1 MSRPAII
8 EYFIGLIGLYR
19 TAKKS
24 EKTKLLD
31 QAVAITG
38 KSRRTIERYLATE
51 PAKLQVA
58 IKIQGR
64 GRQPLYAMDLLLPHV
79 RKIWKAMEMASSGRM
94 FAALPAWLRCDEASI
109 RGLPTTIAAPKALR
123 SRVPINTLDRSA
135 TRPGFTQGD
144 TVAHC
149 GGSAAGPFLSSLTV
163 TDLYSGWTDNR
174 AIAGKKAIEVKRALS
189 SIKTGLPFDLIA
201 LNTDSGS
208 EFINAEMLNW
218 VTGHSMFPGQA
229 PIQFTRSRPYK
240 KDDNCYVEQRNYTHV
255 RQLFEYYR
263 YEDPALIDLMNEI
276 YVEIWNPLNNFFLP
290 SQKLIEKVRVG
301 SKVVKKYDS
310 PKTPAERLLSS
321 NVLTPEQSEKIKA
334 ERGRL
339 DPFELSKRLESK
351 LKEFFA
357 RYRNSI
363 TDKEAA

>member
-1 MSRPAII
+1 
-8 EYFIGLIGLYR
+8 
-19 TAKKS
+19 
-24 EKTKLLD
+24 
-31 QAVAITG
+31 
-38 KSRRTIERYLATE
+38 
-51 PAKLQVA
+51 
-58 IKIQGR
+58 
-64 GRQPLYAMDLLLPHV
+64 MDLLLPHV

-301 SKVVKKYDS
+301 SKVVKKHDS

-334 ERGRL
+334 ERVRL